1 MNIEPKLQAIEQE
14 YNETGKKLEDPAV
27 MSNPKE
33 LQILGKKRAQLEP
46 VVNKY
51 QEYKAA
57 LKSIAE
63 AKELMK
69 SGDSELE
76 ELAREEL
83 SALEPKIES
92 FTHDLTLLLLPQ
104 DPNDEKSV
112 VVEIRAGYTLC
123 G

>member
-14 YNETGKKLEDPAV
+14 YNDVGKKLEDPEII
-27 MSNPKE
+27 SNPKE

-46 VVNKY
+46 VVIKY
-51 QEYKAA
+51 QEYKDA
-57 LKSIAE
+57 LKAIAE
-63 AKELMK
+63 AKELIK

-83 SALEPKIES
+83 ATLEPRIES

-104 DPNDEKSV
+104 DPNDDKSV
-112 VVEIRAGYTLC
+112 
-123 G
+123 

>member
-57 LKSIAE
+57 KPKS
-63 AKELMK
+63 
-69 SGDSELE
+69 
-76 ELAREEL
+76 
-83 SALEPKIES
+83 
-92 FTHDLTLLLLPQ
+92 
-104 DPNDEKSV
+104 
-112 VVEIRAGYTLC
+112 
-123 G
+123 